1 MGVNVLKKRVY
12 LSLSIF
18 ISISLLM
25 SCSAFRNKKEVNEE
39 KRSTPQIETSAT
51 NESDSIPLNS
61 KKTEQTEKDKPK
73 LEKVE
78 IKAPSIRK
86 HSRAKEIYIIN
97 RVNAISLE
105 SSSIINISYN
115 GGAKYTAFFLDSP
128 LRFVIDFEK
137 TTLTANKPS
146 ISRHDPFIKR
156 VLFINDLPEDY
167 AKIEFYLKK
176 KPAFNLQRFGND
188 LKLNFSI
195 SEAEN
200 KELKTIRTALSKREK
215 EIAFLKSKVTALE
228 FDREKLF
235 NKVKKIDIEKE
246 TDEDKLKTIY
256 ARWINAWEKKDID
269 TFISFYSKRFTGRK
283 MDLDQWRAHKK
294 KTFEKFSEITVT
306 AEDLKI
312 TIKNSRGEIQFIQ
325 NFFEDLYNDKG
336 IKKLYLRRED
346 GKWKIVKETWNPR

>member
-1 MGVNVLKKRVY
+1 M
-12 LSLSIF
+12 
-18 ISISLLM
+18 
-25 SCSAFRNKKEVNEE
+25 
-39 KRSTPQIETSAT
+39 
-51 NESDSIPLNS
+51 
-61 KKTEQTEKDKPK
+61 
-73 LEKVE
+73 
-78 IKAPSIRK
+78 
-86 HSRAKEIYIIN
+86 
-97 RVNAISLE
+97 
-105 SSSIINISYN
+105 
-115 GGAKYTAFFLDSP
+115 
-128 LRFVIDFEK
+128 
-137 TTLTANKPS
+137 ANKPS

>member
-1 MGVNVLKKRVY
+1 
-12 LSLSIF
+12 
-18 ISISLLM
+18 
-25 SCSAFRNKKEVNEE
+25 
-39 KRSTPQIETSAT
+39 
-51 NESDSIPLNS
+51 
-61 KKTEQTEKDKPK
+61 
-73 LEKVE
+73 
-78 IKAPSIRK
+78 
-86 HSRAKEIYIIN
+86 
-97 RVNAISLE
+97 
-105 SSSIINISYN
+105 
-115 GGAKYTAFFLDSP
+115 
-128 LRFVIDFEK
+128 
-137 TTLTANKPS
+137 
-146 ISRHDPFIKR
+146 
-156 VLFINDLPEDY
+156 
-167 AKIEFYLKK
+167 
-176 KPAFNLQRFGND
+176 
-188 LKLNFSI
+188 
-195 SEAEN
+195 
-200 KELKTIRTALSKREK
+200 IRTALSKREK